1 MVGSVARSRVAGLV
15 AGIAV
20 VATAAFAHVRAG
32 GSLDATTSVPLML
45 GLVGAAAGLAP
56 SLRWTFGRLIV
67 ASLAAQ
73 AMLHVASGLASP
85 QAQLASGS
93 HHHTHSTAMH
103 AVDGSGLDMWAL
115 HVGLAI
121 MLAVV
126 ARWGA
131 RWLRSMPGIVRAL
144 FVAVRDVRPVLLV
157 RQRLAPSVDRWCG
170 RHVGVAWDSRGPPAV
185 V

>member
-103 AVDGSGLDMWAL
+103 AVWMLPAPPYSAGALDTRKPAAPAL
-115 HVGLAI
+115 SHN
-121 MLAVV
+121 
-126 ARWGA
+126 
-131 RWLRSMPGIVRAL
+131 
-144 FVAVRDVRPVLLV
+144 
-157 RQRLAPSVDRWCG
+157 
-170 RHVGVAWDSRGPPAV
+170 SRGTLPSFSHL
-185 V
+185 